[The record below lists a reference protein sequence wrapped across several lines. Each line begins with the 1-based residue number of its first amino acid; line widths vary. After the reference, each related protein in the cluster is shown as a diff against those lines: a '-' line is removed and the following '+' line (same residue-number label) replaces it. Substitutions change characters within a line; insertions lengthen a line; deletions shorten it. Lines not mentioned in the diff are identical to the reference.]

1 MTCYVVEYLA
11 CFQSN
16 GRIWLLVARSV
27 CQFGGRLTV
36 KLSSRTDRVKLSSRT
51 DKISCSTSLLHI
63 SIMSAACHIYFI
75 HRSHQPEAQRESVC
89 VCVCACVCARVCVCV
104 SWRNTVH
111 PWWAV
116 CWRGVLMAELSFSIC
131 CTLHFSKVVL
141 QQGTGCFG
149 EVLGSHDV
157 SECACEYD
165 CQYKYKR

>member
-89 VCVCACVCARVCVCV
+89 VCVCARVCTRVCVCIYMCV
-104 SWRNTVH
+104 CICVWVNLVTVY
-111 PWWAV
+111 
-116 CWRGVLMAELSFSIC
+116 CFKLNSLNINSQLILRD
-131 CTLHFSKVVL
+131 
-141 QQGTGCFG
+141 TGCRAG
-149 EVLGSHDV
+149 TILNLTIN
-157 SECACEYD
+157 
-165 CQYKYKR
+165 